1 MTNIQ
6 TTTIRVPK
14 EVAESIK
21 IYCKKHGRTIGDFVE
36 SAWNFIEK
44 NDFDIYD
51 DEATPCLPVQE
62 QQGGE
67 VAALCKLMA
76 EFISTTQQKQLPQD
90 DNKREEELERLT
102 MLVEDNRELM
112 HRYQDRLERDE
123 LEKASL
129 RLKNEELTKLLE
141 KAKSELRQRNKG
153 FFNRPDEQVLS
164 ELGIIV

>member
-21 IYCKKHGRTIGDFVE
+21 IYCKKHGRNVGDFVE

-62 QQGGE
+62 QQGSE
-67 VAALCKLMA
+67 IAALCKLMA

-90 DNKREEELERLT
+90 DNKREKETQIFEDLIKRYQAKIDEKEEEVLLLRETINNRTNKLERAK
-102 MLVEDNRELM
+102 NEL
-112 HRYQDRLERDE
+112 
-123 LEKASL
+123 K
-129 RLKNEELTKLLE
+129 RLK
-141 KAKSELRQRNKG
+141 KG
-153 FFNRPDEQVLS
+153 IFNRPDEDVLK
-164 ELGIIV
+164 ELKSTPSAKYTPS

>member
-76 EFISTTQQKQLPQD
+76 EFISTTQQKQLTQD
-90 DNKREEELERLT
+90 DNKREKETQIFEDLIKRYQAKIDEKEEEVLLLRETINNRTNKLERAK
-102 MLVEDNRELM
+102 NEL
-112 HRYQDRLERDE
+112 
-123 LEKASL
+123 K
-129 RLKNEELTKLLE
+129 RLK
-141 KAKSELRQRNKG
+141 KG
-153 FFNRPDEQVLS
+153 IFNRPDEDVLK
-164 ELGIIV
+164 ELGI

>member
-21 IYCKKHGRTIGDFVE
+21 IYCKKHGRNVGDFVE

-62 QQGGE
+62 QQGSE
-67 VAALCKLMA
+67 IAALCKLMA

-90 DNKREEELERLT
+90 DNKREKETQIFEDLIKRYQAKIDEKEEEVLLLRETINNRTNKLERAK
-102 MLVEDNRELM
+102 NEL
-112 HRYQDRLERDE
+112 
-123 LEKASL
+123 K
-129 RLKNEELTKLLE
+129 RLK
-141 KAKSELRQRNKG
+141 KG
-153 FFNRPDEQVLS
+153 IFNRPDEDVLK
-164 ELGIIV
+164 ELEII

>member
-51 DEATPCLPVQE
+51 NEATPCLPVQE
-62 QQGGE
+62 QQGSE

-90 DNKREEELERLT
+90 SNNREKETQIFEDLIKRYQEKIDEKEEEVLLLRETINNRTNKLERAK
-102 MLVEDNRELM
+102 NEL
-112 HRYQDRLERDE
+112 
-123 LEKASL
+123 K
-129 RLKNEELTKLLE
+129 RLK
-141 KAKSELRQRNKG
+141 KG
-153 FFNRPDEQVLS
+153 IFNRPDEDVLK
-164 ELGIIV
+164 ELGI

>member
-1 MTNIQ
+1 MANIQ

-21 IYCKKHGRTIGDFVE
+21 IYCKKHGRNVGDFVE

-62 QQGGE
+62 QQGSE
-67 VAALCKLMA
+67 IAALCKLMA

-90 DNKREEELERLT
+90 DNKREKETQIFEDLIKRYQAKIDEKEEEVLLLRETVNNRTNKLERAK
-102 MLVEDNRELM
+102 NEL
-112 HRYQDRLERDE
+112 
-123 LEKASL
+123 K
-129 RLKNEELTKLLE
+129 RLK
-141 KAKSELRQRNKG
+141 KG
-153 FFNRPDEQVLS
+153 IFNRPDEDVLK
-164 ELGIIV
+164 ELGII